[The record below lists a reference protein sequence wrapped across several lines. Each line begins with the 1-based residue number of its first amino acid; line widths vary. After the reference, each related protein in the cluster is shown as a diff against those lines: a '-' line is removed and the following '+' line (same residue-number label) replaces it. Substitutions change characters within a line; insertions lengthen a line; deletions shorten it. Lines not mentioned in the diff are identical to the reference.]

1 MTVTLTREQVRR
13 VDELAIRRYGLAG
26 LVLMENAG
34 RNAAAII
41 DAAYGPIGR
50 ALICCGTGNNG
61 GDGCVITR
69 HLHNAGWSVRVLLA
83 GDASRLTPD
92 TSANFRI
99 IQAMGL
105 NAITAVDA
113 DAQSALVRSITENEV
128 VVDALLGTGFS
139 GEVRSPLAEL
149 IHAINAA
156 GKRAVVAID
165 LPSGLD
171 CDSGIPAAATI
182 RANLTITFVARKTG
196 FGSPQAG
203 AFLGR
208 VEVADIGAPRELIAE
223 VAAGRLR
230 TEPGDAFHARG

>member
-1 MTVTLTREQVRR
+1 MTITLTREQVRR
-13 VDELAIRRYGLAG
+13 VDELAIRRYGITG

-34 RNAAAII
+34 RNVAAVI
-41 DAAYGPIGR
+41 DRAYGPSGR
-50 ALICCGTGNNG
+50 AFICCGTGNNG
-61 GDGCVITR
+61 GDGCVNAR
-69 HLHNAGWSVRVLLA
+69 HLHNSGWTVRLMIV
-83 GDASRLTPD
+83 GEASRMTPD

-105 NAITAVDA
+105 NPITAVDA
-113 DAQSALVRSITENEV
+113 DAQSALARSITEDEV

-171 CDSGIPAAATI
+171 CDSGAPAAATI
-182 RANLTITFVARKTG
+182 RADLTITFVARKRG
-196 FGSPQAG
+196 FDSPQGG

-223 VAAGRLR
+223 VAAGRL
-230 TEPGDAFHARG
+230 